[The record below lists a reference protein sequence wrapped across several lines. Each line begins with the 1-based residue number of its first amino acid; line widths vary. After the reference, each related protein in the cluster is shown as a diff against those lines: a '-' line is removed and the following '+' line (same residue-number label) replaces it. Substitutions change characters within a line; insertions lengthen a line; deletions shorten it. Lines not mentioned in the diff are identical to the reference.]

1 MKRLFIVTWI
11 EVLLVVG
18 LCIVLMNGCK
28 ETPSVDAE
36 KRYATLTLTTA
47 TKSLHS
53 RYTATLRGK
62 QDVEIRPQVSGT
74 ITEVCAAEG
83 APVSKGQTLFIIDQ
97 VPYQAALQT
106 AIAQSKVAET
116 NLSTARLTA
125 ESKAELFSRNIIS
138 SLEKETAENS
148 RLSCEA
154 SLALSQSQ
162 VVNARNNL
170 SYTLV
175 KSPVNGTA
183 GMIPYRVGALV
194 GPDIT
199 TPLTTVSDNS
209 EMYAYFSMT
218 ESQVLSLSRR
228 NGSLGRAM
236 EQMPHVSLLLSD
248 GTRYAYTGKIDAI
261 SGIIDAT
268 TGAVNLRAT
277 FPNAEGALMSGG
289 SATLVFPYERE
300 ACLVIP
306 QSATYEV
313 QDKVY
318 VYKVVDGTARATLIQ
333 IAPISDKQDYI
344 VEEGLAS
351 GDVIVTEGVNT
362 LHEGTVIRPKDTNTN
377 QTTR

>member
-28 ETPSVDAE
+28 ETPSVDTE

-47 TKSLHS
+47 
-53 RYTATLRGK
+53 
-62 QDVEIRPQVSGT
+62 
-74 ITEVCAAEG
+74 
-83 APVSKGQTLFIIDQ
+83 
-97 VPYQAALQT
+97 
-106 AIAQSKVAET
+106 T

-154 SLALSQSQ
+154 SLALSRSQ

-228 NGSLGRAM
+228 NGSLGRAWSRCPTSPCCSVTVRA
-236 EQMPHVSLLLSD
+236 MPIP
-248 GTRYAYTGKIDAI
+248 GK
-261 SGIIDAT
+261 
-268 TGAVNLRAT
+268 
-277 FPNAEGALMSGG
+277 
-289 SATLVFPYERE
+289 
-300 ACLVIP
+300 
-306 QSATYEV
+306 
-313 QDKVY
+313 
-318 VYKVVDGTARATLIQ
+318 
-333 IAPISDKQDYI
+333 
-344 VEEGLAS
+344 
-351 GDVIVTEGVNT
+351 
-362 LHEGTVIRPKDTNTN
+362 
-377 QTTR
+377 

>member
-1 MKRLFIVTWI
+1 
-11 EVLLVVG
+11 
-18 LCIVLMNGCK
+18 
-28 ETPSVDAE
+28 
-36 KRYATLTLTTA
+36 
-47 TKSLHS
+47 
-53 RYTATLRGK
+53 
-62 QDVEIRPQVSGT
+62 
-74 ITEVCAAEG
+74 
-83 APVSKGQTLFIIDQ
+83 
-97 VPYQAALQT
+97 
-106 AIAQSKVAET
+106 
-116 NLSTARLTA
+116 
-125 ESKAELFSRNIIS
+125 
-138 SLEKETAENS
+138 
-148 RLSCEA
+148 
-154 SLALSQSQ
+154 
-162 VVNARNNL
+162 
-170 SYTLV
+170 
-175 KSPVNGTA
+175 
-183 GMIPYRVGALV
+183 
-194 GPDIT
+194 
-199 TPLTTVSDNS
+199 
-209 EMYAYFSMT
+209 MYAYFSMT

-300 ACLVIP
+300 ACIVIP

-318 VYKVVDGTARATLIQ
+318 VYKVVDGTAHATLIQ

-344 VEEGLAS
+344 VEEGFAS